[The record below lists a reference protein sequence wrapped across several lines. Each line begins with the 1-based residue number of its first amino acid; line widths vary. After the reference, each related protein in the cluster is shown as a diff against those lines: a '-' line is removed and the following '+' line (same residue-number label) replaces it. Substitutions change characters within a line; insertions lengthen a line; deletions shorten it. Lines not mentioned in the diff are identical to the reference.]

1 MLLRREIKATKYGYE
16 TMLVPPSPICKSIN
30 VKLPTQIFEKPI
42 SEKNACLRGGD
53 QVLLHL
59 LGQQVTLDGDHDV
72 VKVLGG
78 DVSLAGVIAS
88 AERDIGVLVVEV
100 VQELAELR
108 VGDFSTALLAKVQP
122 DEVAVEGEGKALVQ
136 RGLLYYAAKFL

>member
-1 MLLRREIKATKYGYE
+1 M
-16 TMLVPPSPICKSIN
+16 
-30 VKLPTQIFEKPI
+30 
-42 SEKNACLRGGD
+42 
-53 QVLLHL
+53 
-59 LGQQVTLDGDHDV
+59 TLDGDHDV

-136 RGLLYYAAKFL
+136 RGLLYYAAEFLWKGNIKL